1 MCCSSLYQRALQS
14 CGGDY
19 RSAKIWDS
27 FIDWEMSSG
36 RLRRVMDIYDQLLAI
51 PTQQLLQHFE
61 KYVCYSA
68 SPSLSPFSPFLCTLP
83 SLSSHLFPPSPLP
96 PTSFPPL
103 LCSHSLLNNASLLS
117 SVSFKKLLETT
128 PTSQLL
134 CEEEY
139 QEVSSQAGDAS
150 QGEVRVD
157 PCSFGP
163 NWLSSGCQHTTFLA
177 PAQGAAGRVHQEGHT
192 RETNCSV

>member
-1 MCCSSLYQRALQS
+1 MCGTVWADSTLPVCCLTSMCLLCRSSLYQRAIHS

-19 RSAKIWDS
+19 RSAKIWDA

-36 RLRRVMDIYDQLLAI
+36 RLRRVMAIYDQLLAI

-61 KYVCYSA
+61 KYVSYS
-68 SPSLSPFSPFLCTLP
+68 SPPSSFLCTIPVPPPLPPSLLFPSPPSPPFLSPSPSSLSP
-83 SLSSHLFPPSPLP
+83 SHLCHALI
-96 PTSFPPL
+96 L
-103 LCSHSLLNNASLLS
+103 SLNDISLLS

-157 PCSFGP
+157 SCSFGL
-163 NWLSSGCQHTTFLA
+163 N
-177 PAQGAAGRVHQEGHT
+177 
-192 RETNCSV
+192 